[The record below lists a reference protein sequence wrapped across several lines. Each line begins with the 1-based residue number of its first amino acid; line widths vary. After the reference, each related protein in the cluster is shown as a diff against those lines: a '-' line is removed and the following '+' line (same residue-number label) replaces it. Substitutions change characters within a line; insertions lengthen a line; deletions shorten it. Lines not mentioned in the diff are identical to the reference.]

1 MFSSQYTIRRYGKAD
16 QDGCCLLYTSC
27 IPQTI
32 LFGRSPA
39 GENATG
45 ESDLENYYNFVE
57 GIQKRMLKKNIRTL
71 IKAIVQAGVYDGSIE
86 NPGNIKPTFKPL
98 WSLSETEKAT
108 VELSLIHIYMC
119 IRDRRKGVYTVRVFL
134 ASTGQGMSR
143 ETRDEAFRKYQPRY
157 VLETF
162 FNGEKA
168 CLKAMQAVGNDNFL
182 LDSGAFSLS
191 LIHI

>member
-1 MFSSQYTIRRYGKAD
+1 MEST
-16 QDGCCLLYTSC
+16 CNLLSAVTC

-86 NPGNIKPTFKPL
+86 NPGNINQP
-98 WSLSETEKAT
+98 S
-108 VELSLIHIYMC
+108 
-119 IRDRRKGVYTVRVFL
+119 
-134 ASTGQGMSR
+134 SR
-143 ETRDEAFRKYQPRY
+143 Y
-157 VLETF
+157 
-162 FNGEKA
+162 
-168 CLKAMQAVGNDNFL
+168 
-182 LDSGAFSLS
+182 GA
-191 LIHI
+191 